1 MADGDFGRW
10 LEDNRLQGYLVGL
23 EDEGYDDLEVLTL
36 LSNQE
41 LNKLAKRLNMKPGHQ
56 IKLTAAVER
65 ATAAVQ
71 RATKA
76 RKQAEDAEDER
87 ATKARDSARKQA
99 EDAEEETFELAK
111 IEKQKRLAKA
121 RGEAEPVLTKAPLA
135 SANHSPQHSEQP
147 RSVADSVVLPTG
159 KQWHCFLSHK
169 VLTLLS

>member
-10 LEDNRLQGYLVGL
+10 LEDNKLQGYLVGL

-41 LNKLAKRLNMKPGHQ
+41 LNKLAKRLDMKPGHQ
-56 IKLTAAVER
+56 IKLTAAV
-65 ATAAVQ
+65 Q
-71 RATKA
+71 R
-76 RKQAEDAEDER
+76 
-87 ATKARDSARKQA
+87 ARKQA
-99 EDAEEETFELAK
+99 EDAEEETAELAK

-135 SANHSPQHSEQP
+135 SANHSEQP
-147 RSVADSVVLPTG
+147 RSVADSVVLPAG